1 LEERA
6 RANDR
11 PDKRLS
17 AGALALLVAY
27 DYPGNVRELR
37 NMIERL
43 VILTSDAEI
52 SEREARALL
61 PGARASSDA
70 ATYTP
75 GKSLRDMLEDTER
88 ALIRQALDHHQQ
100 NVSATADAL
109 GLERSHLYKKMRALG
124 LR

>member
-1 LEERA
+1 
-6 RANDR
+6 
-11 PDKRLS
+11 LS
-17 AGALALLVAY
+17 TGALALLTAY

-43 VILTSDAEI
+43 VILTRDAEVT
-52 SEREARALL
+52 EREARALL
-61 PGARASSDA
+61 PAAKAGSDA
-70 ATYTP
+70 AVYTP
-75 GKSLRDMLEDTER
+75 GKPLRDMLDDTER

-100 NVSATADAL
+100 NVSATAEAL

>member
-1 LEERA
+1 
-6 RANDR
+6 
-11 PDKRLS
+11 
-17 AGALALLVAY
+17 
-27 DYPGNVRELR
+27 
-37 NMIERL
+37 MIERL
-43 VILTSDAEI
+43 VILTRESEI

-61 PGARASSDA
+61 PVAKVSSDGPS
-70 ATYTP
+70 YTP
-75 GKSLRDMLEDTER
+75 GKPLREMLEDTER